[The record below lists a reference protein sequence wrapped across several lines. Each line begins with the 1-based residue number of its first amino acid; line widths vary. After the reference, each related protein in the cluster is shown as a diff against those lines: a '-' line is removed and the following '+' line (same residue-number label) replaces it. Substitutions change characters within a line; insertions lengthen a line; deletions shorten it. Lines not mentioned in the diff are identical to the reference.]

1 MLFFCKGR
9 VAGVFTW
16 VQGPFGSLS
25 HNKTSIPVKLFPGI
39 GALSMVLTGFTAAQ
53 CVAWRGVLAL

>member
-9 VAGVFTW
+9 VGGLFTW
-16 VQGPFGSLS
+16 VQGPSGSLP

-53 CVAWRGVLAL
+53 CAAWRGRLTL

>member
-16 VQGPFGSLS
+16 VQGPSGSLS

-53 CVAWRGVLAL
+53 CAAWRGRLTL